1 MKRFLLIVGM
11 MLFFI
16 FALLM
21 TKFKLSDFYNISSVS
36 TKTIDL
42 GFVKE
47 VYFGTNYKQYK
58 SEDKVVGESVQIK
71 GNNLKLNKLCD
82 ELGVV
87 VLKKY
92 FVNDKLI
99 IEGVSSMF
107 KYRNENSQANIQ
119 ICLEN
124 DIITVGLP
132 IIYGSY

>member
-1 MKRFLLIVGM
+1 M
-11 MLFFI
+11 
-16 FALLM
+16 
-21 TKFKLSDFYNISSVS
+21 S

-47 VYFGTNYKQYK
+47 EYFGTNYKQYK